1 MWPGSCKIPVRVWLG
16 SCIDS
21 YKGVARELYRQ
32 LAIRVWLGSCIDTC
46 KGGAALN
53 KMSSLLFSVMAERSV
68 FKGLVS
74 SSSNSEENRSIMSS
88 KYLVGGDMVKR
99 GRRGEERG

>member
-1 MWPGSCKIPVRVWLG
+1 MWFG
-16 SCIDS
+16 SCIDTC
-21 YKGVARELYRQ
+21 KGVARELYRQ

-53 KMSSLLFSVMAERSV
+53 KMSSLLSSVMAERSV

-74 SSSNSEENRSIMSS
+74 SSSNS
-88 KYLVGGDMVKR
+88 
-99 GRRGEERG
+99 